1 MITQVVFVNI
11 ATIRSRQ
18 RRPLKTRL
26 RNVKMCKLDG
36 DIFCR
41 VMLNVSPCK
50 LSKCS
55 IHNDIHIKSVF
66 LVSSV
71 IKSLFMNLPV
81 FIEIVLLV
89 GTRALPNRL
98 MMVQSQCP
106 PTGRH
111 VDKWH
116 YSSYQPCSLLFILLN
131 TFFLNTY
138 TVFHAV
144 HAY

>member
-1 MITQVVFVNI
+1 MIAQVVVN
-11 ATIRSRQ
+11 ATKIRSRQ
-18 RRPLKTRL
+18 RRPLTTRL
-26 RNVKMCKLDG
+26 RKVKMCKLDG

-41 VMLNVSPCK
+41 VMPNASLYK

-55 IHNDIHIKSVF
+55 TQNDIHIKSVF

-98 MMVQSQCP
+98 MMIQSQCP
-106 PTGRH
+106 PPGKH
-111 VDKWH
+111 IDK
-116 YSSYQPCSLLFILLN
+116 
-131 TFFLNTY
+131 
-138 TVFHAV
+138 
-144 HAY
+144 